1 MIVPYFGRWFCGNG
15 GFKSTGRCGSFWSG
29 DAKIPQKDRRRHTF
43 VSQMQALG
51 VSMETILGLVGHA
64 DSDMSEHYLHLQES
78 VRQDAIGRFAKR
90 FADAEAA

>member
-1 MIVPYFGRWFCGNG
+1 
-15 GFKSTGRCGSFWSG
+15 
-29 DAKIPQKDRRRHTF
+29 
-43 VSQMQALG
+43 MQALG
-51 VSMETILGLVGHA
+51 VSMETIPGLVGHA

>member
-1 MIVPYFGRWFCGNG
+1 M
-15 GFKSTGRCGSFWSG
+15 
-29 DAKIPQKDRRRHTF
+29 
-43 VSQMQALG
+43 
-51 VSMETILGLVGHA
+51 SMETILGLVGHA

>member
-1 MIVPYFGRWFCGNG
+1 METVDLKALEDAVLSDLETLKFHRKIAAATHLYH
-15 GFKSTGRCGSFWSG
+15 RCRLL
-29 DAKIPQKDRRRHTF
+29 ACP
-43 VSQMQALG
+43 
-51 VSMETILGLVGHA
+51 METILGLVGHA